1 MHRRFAAAAALVA
14 CLLPAGL
21 AGADTYKLEIATV
34 APKKTPWAELLAL
47 YEKNVEQASGGR
59 IDVKVFYGGTRG
71 DENAAVRKVAAGDM
85 QAVGAST
92 GAIASLVPEL
102 NAIEIP
108 FLFKGSREPDY
119 VLDKKLTV
127 PMEGLF
133 RKRGLVFG
141 FWSENG
147 YRHFGSSWG
156 PVRGPA
162 DIAGKP
168 MRSQQ
173 SPVHIW
179 MWEALRAN
187 VRPIPTTEVT
197 PALQKGTVKGFDQSL
212 LFAIA
217 TGWHKALG
225 SNGHITLSE
234 HIYQPAAI
242 AFNAK
247 WFDALPADL
256 QKILIDEGRKI
267 TNQGRLAIRQ
277 LNPDLIRII
286 QKHGIKVVQLT
297 PAERASL
304 EQATSGVRAR
314 FRREAGAEAVKILDL
329 IEQGVREFRAG
340 KR

>member
-1 MHRRFAAAAALVA
+1 MHCRRPAVLVLA
-14 CLLPAGL
+14 FLMLWGGL
-21 AGADTYKLEIATV
+21 AAADTYKLEIATV

-47 YEKNVEQASGGR
+47 YEANVEKASGGR
-59 IDVKVFYGGTRG
+59 IEVKVFFGGNRG
-71 DENAAVRKVAAGDM
+71 AENEAVRKVAAGNL
-85 QAVGAST
+85 QGVGAST
-92 GAIASLVPEL
+92 GALASLVPEL
-102 NAIEIP
+102 NAVELP

-119 VLDKKLTV
+119 VLDKKLTG
-127 PMEGLF
+127 PMEALF

-147 YRHFGSSWG
+147 YRQFGTSWG
-156 PVRGPA
+156 PVHSPG
-162 DIAGKP
+162 DFAGKP

-179 MWEALRAN
+179 MWEALKAN
-187 VRPIPTTEVT
+187 VRPIPSTEVT

-225 SNGHITLSE
+225 PGGCITVSD

-247 WFDALPADL
+247 WFDGLPPDL

-267 TNQGRLAIRQ
+267 TDQGRLAIRQ
-277 LNPDLIRII
+277 LNPDLIKIVQRQGI
-286 QKHGIKVVQLT
+286 QVSQLT
-297 PAERASL
+297 PAERASF
-304 EQATSGVRAR
+304 EAATAGVRTR
-314 FRREAGAEAVKILDL
+314 FRREAGADAVRILDL
-329 IEQGVREFRAG
+329 IEQGIREYRAG

>member
-1 MHRRFAAAAALVA
+1 MHRQIAAALA
-14 CLLPAGL
+14 LAICLPAGR
-21 AGADTYKLEIATV
+21 AAAEPTYKLEIATV

-47 YEKNVEQASGGR
+47 YEKNVEAASGGR

-85 QAVGAST
+85 QGVGAST
-92 GAIASLVPEL
+92 GAVATLVPEL
-102 NAIEIP
+102 NAVEIP
-108 FLFKGSREPDY
+108 FLFRGSREPDY
-119 VLDKKLTV
+119 VLDKKLTQ
-127 PMEGLF
+127 PMEALF

-156 PVRGPA
+156 PIHSPA
-162 DIAGKP
+162 DLAGKP

-179 MWEALRAN
+179 MWEALKAN

-225 SNGHITLSE
+225 AHGAITLSE
-234 HIYQPAAI
+234 HIYQPACI

-247 WFDALPADL
+247 WFDSLPPDL

-267 TNQGRLAIRQ
+267 TDQGRLAIRQ

-286 QKHGIKVVQLT
+286 KTHGIQVVQLS
-297 PAERASL
+297 PAERAAF
-304 EQATSGVRAR
+304 EKATAGVRDR
-314 FRREAGAEAVKILDL
+314 FRREAGPEAVKILDL
-329 IEQGVREFRAG
+329 IEQGIKEYRAG